1 MQNFSQICTPSKTFE
16 VKILTEISPS
26 NLLKNAFGGILR
38 LQYRHKKEI
47 SKTFFDAGF
56 ETGLKLILKLV
67 LILILNQNLN
77 LVFEPG
83 FDTNFETNF
92 ELVLKL
98 ILRLILKLGFETGRV
113 LKILRRYF
121 EKFPPPK

>member
-1 MQNFSQICTPSKTFE
+1 MLNFSQIYTPSKTFE

-56 ETGLKLILKLV
+56 ETGLKIQYQQWDSEMVEMAEMGGIAKNWSKRSSPDETWP
-67 LILILNQNLN
+67 ILIPCRCTAG
-77 LVFEPG
+77 E
-83 FDTNFETNF
+83 D
-92 ELVLKL
+92 
-98 ILRLILKLGFETGRV
+98 
-113 LKILRRYF
+113 
-121 EKFPPPK
+121 